1 VEWLQEREVLDPTRE
16 AHSLYLG
23 TLAELG
29 LPGFA
34 ALLAFMGGVT
44 AALWRLRRDRAGLA
58 AGPAAA
64 LALWAVHAGLDWDWE
79 MPALTL
85 VALALACAVLA
96 WTGAPEL
103 GAATRAGP
111 PGSTRERGPAPVGSA
126 PDRNAA

>member
-1 VEWLQEREVLDPTRE
+1 VLDPTRE

-29 LPGFA
+29 LTGFA
-34 ALLAFMGGVT
+34 ALLAFMGGVA
-44 AALWRLRRDRAGLA
+44 AALWRFWRDRPGLA

-64 LALWAVHAGLDWDWE
+64 LALWAVHAGIDWDWE

-96 WTGAPEL
+96 WN

-111 PGSTRERGPAPVGSA
+111 PGSARERGPAPVGSA